1 MKKQIIIKMDKVDR
15 ANLKCEVR
23 IAGSPAFSITLDGP
37 RYEVVSKDTTLIGLQ
52 RTIPPGIVFSLRT
65 LATILALDAALDGI
79 RPGQNWNFRLER
91 ADAITGRFLAHSDV
105 GTYTVYLLDMQCS
118 D

>member
-1 MKKQIIIKMDKVDR
+1 MKWFQKIQ
-15 ANLKCEVR
+15 
-23 IAGSPAFSITLDGP
+23 
-37 RYEVVSKDTTLIGLQ
+37 TLIGLQ

-91 ADAITGRFLAHSDV
+91 AGAITGRFLAHSDV
-105 GTYTVYLLDMQCS
+105 GNLYRYTY
-118 D
+118 